1 MQNKLSKYL
10 EDLVLTL
17 IIVFVSFVK
26 DVSSL

>member
-1 MQNKLSKYL
+1 MQDKLSKYL

>member
-1 MQNKLSKYL
+1 MQDKLSKYL
-10 EDLVLTL
+10 EGLVLTL